1 MRHIRLPPVPCP
13 AVPHLSTY
21 PHSTHVS
28 AKILEYIK
36 YVSILPT
43 DFVCNISHSKKNS
56 EIYYH
61 NCTSLFMYSTGYY
74 CQIVIKL
81 KYSLQFVQ
89 KILISNFMK
98 IRLFG
103 TELFCV
109 ERERDGW
116 TDGYEEDKN
125 RF

>member
-1 MRHIRLPPVPCP
+1 
-13 AVPHLSTY
+13 
-21 PHSTHVS
+21 
-28 AKILEYIK
+28 
-36 YVSILPT
+36 
-43 DFVCNISHSKKNS
+43 
-56 EIYYH
+56 
-61 NCTSLFMYSTGYY
+61 MYSTGYY

-125 RF
+125 QF